1 MSSSSNNS
9 SRPDSSQLPGLP
21 GASSGRPDRLAP
33 LERPIL
39 GCSTKQEGSAS
50 ASLGQPAVGPG
61 LQVSSQLGS
70 RSSSGQPKLEPLLPN
85 QMGSGAAGGG
95 RSTSAG
101 GAAGARDG
109 RGEAGGRG
117 GGVNDAG
124 VSGSRSS
131 LPLPGASEEQAE
143 LERLRREV
151 KQLRIE
157 NRNMYWLDDENKRL
171 RAELEAAAHRQS

>member
-50 ASLGQPAVGPG
+50 ASQGQPAVG

-85 QMGSGAAGGG
+85 GSGAAGGG